1 VNQQLAR
8 SSRNSNI
15 GVCEFCATRRP
26 RREGFNLLG
35 CFRQVRLV
43 HDVVAVEN

>member
-1 VNQQLAR
+1 LRKGHETPPLACV
-8 SSRNSNI
+8 SFVLLD
-15 GVCEFCATRRP
+15 GLGG
-26 RREGFNLLG
+26 EGFNLRA